1 MMHAAPSRR
10 SFLKTAA
17 GVAAATPFI
26 RRMEKADAATRK
38 FDPDFGT
45 ATEAVRALRAGAISS
60 RELVTHT
67 FSRIRKYNPK
77 VNAFITLA
85 EEQAIARANE
95 ADEALAAGRAW
106 GTLHGLP
113 IVIKDAF
120 ETAGIRTTSGSKTL
134 ENYIPQGDAVAVGR
148 LKAAGAIII
157 GKTNMPEFA
166 GDVQSYN
173 AIAGTT
179 NNPWDARRTPGGST
193 GGGAAALAAGL
204 GFLELGSDIGGSI
217 RTPCSFCGVYGL
229 KPTLNV
235 VPTRGHIPPPPG
247 TARAIVDLNVTGPM
261 ARSAQDLSLELE
273 VIGGP
278 APGDDRAYRWRLP
291 APRATRLKEY
301 RIGFVLDDP
310 FCPVTPEV
318 KEVLGGAIDSLRRQ
332 GAQLE
337 EGWPKDVAPQET
349 FDVYIR
355 LLSAF
360 FAPQAVPSNIQL
372 LRESVD
378 KPWGYYARKW
388 LEGTDA
394 LHKDWLGW
402 SGLRLK
408 ARNAWEYYFSA
419 HDAFLLPTDFV
430 PAIPHDHELSFFER
444 SLSTSQGSRS
454 YGDVLRWICF
464 ATLTGNPAVVAP
476 AGLTKQGL
484 PVGLQIMGPYLE
496 DATAISVAGL
506 LADAVGGFRPPPGFG
521 A

>member
-1 MMHAAPSRR
+1 MMPAAPSRR
-10 SFLKTAA
+10 KFLKTAA

-26 RRMEKADAATRK
+26 SRMENADAVTRK

-45 ATEAVRALRAGAISS
+45 ATEAVHALRAGVISA
-60 RELVTHT
+60 RELVAHT
-67 FSRIRKYNPK
+67 FSRIRKHNPK
-77 VNAFITLA
+77 INVFITLA
-85 EEQAIARANE
+85 EEQATARAKE
-95 ADEALAAGRAW
+95 ADEALAAGRTW
-106 GTLHGLP
+106 GPLHGLP
-113 IVIKDAF
+113 ILIKDAF

-134 ENYIPQGDAVAVGR
+134 ENYIPTSDAVAVGR

-179 NNPWDARRTPGGST
+179 NNPWDPSRTPGGST

-247 TARAIVDLNVTGPM
+247 TARAILDLNVTGPM
-261 ARSAQDLSLELE
+261 ARSAQDLRLELE

-278 APGDDRAYRWRLP
+278 DSWDGRAYRWRLP

-301 RIGFVLDDP
+301 RIGFVLDEP
-310 FCPVTPEV
+310 FCPVTSEV
-318 KEVLGGAIDSLRRQ
+318 KEVLGGAIDSLRRL
-332 GAQLE
+332 GVQLE

-349 FDVYIR
+349 FDIYIR
-355 LLSAF
+355 LLAAF
-360 FAPQAVPSNIQL
+360 FSPQAVPSNIQL

-388 LEGTDA
+388 LEGTNS
-394 LHKDWLGW
+394 LHKEWLGW
-402 SGLRLK
+402 SEARLK
-408 ARNAWEYYFSA
+408 ARDAWDRYFST

-430 PAIPHDHELSFFER
+430 PAIPHDHELTFFER
-444 SLSTSQGSRS
+444 SIPTSQEPRS
-454 YGDVLRWICF
+454 YGDILRWISF
-464 ATLTGNPAVVAP
+464 ATLTGNPAAVAP
-476 AGLTKQGL
+476 VGLTKEGL

-496 DATAISVAGL
+496 DATAISVADL
-506 LADAVGGFRPPPGFG
+506 MADAVGGFRPPPGFG